1 MKIKVIHPPFN
12 HSASDLIGN
21 SFIIKF
27 KGTGEVLMGKLTF
40 SPDSTEG
47 PIVNGDDSLT
57 MWAYAV
63 TNGNIDG
70 KVFYRPDDVD
80 VLCMVAEDAEN
91 KL

>member
-1 MKIKVIHPPFN
+1 MKIKTVHPPFDR
-12 HSASDLIGN
+12 SAFDLKGN

-27 KGTGEVLMGKLTF
+27 KGTGEILMGKLTF
-40 SPDSTEG
+40 SPDRTEG
-47 PIVNGDDSLT
+47 SIAGDDDSLI

-80 VLCMVAEDAEN
+80 VLCMVVEDMEG

>member
-1 MKIKVIHPPFN
+1 MKIKTVHPPFDR
-12 HSASDLIGN
+12 SAFDLKGN

-27 KGTGEVLMGKLTF
+27 KGTGEILMGKLTF
-40 SPDSTEG
+40 NPDSTEG
-47 PIVNGDDSLT
+47 PIVNGDDSPT

-70 KVFYRPDDVD
+70 KVFYRPDEVD
-80 VLCMVAEDAEN
+80 VLCMVAEDAEK